1 AGMIE
6 EDNWDSQVSDRLVVA
21 MDTLDLRSQ
30 EIIRARWL
38 DDENKA
44 TLNELA
50 ERYGISAERVR
61 QLENNAM
68 KKLRMAIGI

>member
-1 AGMIE
+1 MIE